1 MTQSWGVAENTFSQQ
16 LFIIFIKVVVVVG
29 AGGGGAEAPL
39 LLRGICKAISLD
51 VDYA

>member
-29 AGGGGAEAPL
+29 AGGGAEAPL